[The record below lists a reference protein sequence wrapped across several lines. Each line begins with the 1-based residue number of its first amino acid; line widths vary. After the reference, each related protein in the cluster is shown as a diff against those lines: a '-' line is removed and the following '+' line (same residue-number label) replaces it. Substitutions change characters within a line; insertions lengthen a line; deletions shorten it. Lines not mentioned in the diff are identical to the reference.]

1 MGFESILDDLISIFL
16 IGLNAKAEALAYLFD
31 GFWMTALEMM
41 PLLCSF
47 G

>member
-1 MGFESILDDLISIFL
+1 MGFEPIRSAGILTA
-16 IGLNAKAEALAYLFD
+16 GLNAKAEALAYLLD